1 MSIGGAAFPV
11 PEVLDGH
18 GQVKSASEAGMTL
31 RDYFAAAALPPLIAK
46 AAGSAQQP
54 GKSWF
59 DVVAESAY
67 AHADAMIKARGQ

>member
-1 MSIGGAAFPV
+1 
-11 PEVLDGH
+11 
-18 GQVKSASEAGMTL
+18 MTL

-67 AHADAMIKARGQ
+67 AHADAMIKARGA